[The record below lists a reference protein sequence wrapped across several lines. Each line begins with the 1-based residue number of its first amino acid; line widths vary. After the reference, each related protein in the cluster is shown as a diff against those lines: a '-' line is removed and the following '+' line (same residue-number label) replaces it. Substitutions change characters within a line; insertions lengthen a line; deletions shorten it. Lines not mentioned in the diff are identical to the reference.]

1 MENNVET
8 QKKPIYKNWWF
19 GVIFGLVFLLCVITV
34 ILNIKPKFE
43 ITDFKI
49 SSDTT
54 NYTSIANSTTYRGN
68 GILTTSNKKG
78 VYIVALK
85 QTLKSGGSEN
95 SEKETTKLIIV
106 SNGKGEFSTYDYGD
120 VGKIE
125 KPSYEFEVIGSQK
138 IN

>member
-1 MENNVET
+1 MKELI
-8 QKKPIYKNWWF
+8 KKWWF
-19 GVIFGLVFLLCVITV
+19 WLIIVLIVMLCIIVLVSNV
-34 ILNIKPKFE
+34 KPKFE

-54 NYTSIANSTTYRGN
+54 NYTSITNSTTYKGS
-68 GILTTSNKKG
+68 GILTTPEKKG

-85 QTLKSGGSEN
+85 RILKSGGSEN
-95 SEKETTKLIIV
+95 SEEENVEIVLV

-125 KPSYEFEVIGSQK
+125 KPNYEFEVIGSQK